1 MKKKLAALLAIAMML
16 AMLAG
21 CGGKTSTDGADA
33 AADDGASAET
43 ITFVLGNSAPLS
55 EDNQLYQWCEEFKR
69 LVSEA
74 TDGQIVI
81 ENHYAS
87 ELGAERD
94 LFEGVQLGTVDL
106 CIISSGPVGNFV
118 PDVLAFDFPFLFRD
132 YDHVTKVFEGEIGD
146 RLSASI
152 EEQAGVVMLDW
163 AINGFRQLVNSV
175 RPVEHPSDMEG
186 MKIRTMENEI
196 HMETF
201 SALGADPTPMNTSE
215 LYTALQQGIVD
226 GMESPLTYIIPSK
239 FYEVQDYLSMTYH
252 LYSPSV
258 VAMNKAKF
266 DALTPEQQ
274 EILYTCAEQATD
286 YQTEFCRT
294 MDEKLSDEA
303 ANEHGMEVTWTD
315 MEEFRAATQVVYD
328 NHPEYADIL
337 AEISA
342 VE

>member
-1 MKKKLAALLAIAMML
+1 MKKKLAVLLASTMML

-21 CGGKTSTDGADA
+21 CGGGSTTGETTTATDESG
-33 AADDGASAET
+33 SAGT
-43 ITFVLGNSAPLS
+43 ITFVMGNAAPVS

-87 ELGAERD
+87 ELGGERD
-94 LFEGVQLGTVDL
+94 LFEGVQLGTVDM
-106 CIISSGPVGNFV
+106 CIIANGPVGNFV

-132 YDHVTKVFEGEIGD
+132 YDHVTKVFDGEIGD

-152 EEQAGVVMLDW
+152 EEKAGVVMLDW

-175 RPVEHPSDMEG
+175 RPVEHPSDLEG
-186 MKIRTMENEI
+186 MKVRTMENQI

-201 SALGADPTPMNTSE
+201 AALGADPTPMNGSE

-226 GMESPLTYIIPSK
+226 AMESPLTYIIPSK
-239 FYEVQDYLSMTYH
+239 FYEVQDYLSMTNH
-252 LYSPSV
+252 FYSPSV

-266 DALTPEQQ
+266 EALTPEQQ
-274 EILYTCAEQATD
+274 EIMLSCAEQATA
-286 YQTEFCRT
+286 YQTEFCLS
-294 MDEKLSDEA
+294 MDEKLADEA
-303 ANEHGMEVTWTD
+303 ANIHGMEVVYTD
-315 MEEFRAATQVVYD
+315 MEEFREATQVVYD
-328 NHPEYADIL
+328 NHPEYAEIL

-342 VE
+342 VK